1 MTEYELA
8 DLLGSIS
15 GDTLVFIPLV
25 ISLVSGYMVVAWLVG
40 KQLTRAQ
47 VVLINSLYI
56 AFFVLLAFSWTKR
69 VLVAMSYQS
78 ELMAMNPNRV
88 EVQGSWLIPVVSV
101 LMIITLLA
109 CLKFMRDIRHPKT
122 E

>member
-8 DLLGSIS
+8 DLLGSIT

-78 ELMAMNPNRV
+78 ELMAMNPNRL
-88 EVQGSWLIPVVSV
+88 EVQGPWLIPVVSV
-101 LMIITLLA
+101 LTIITLLA